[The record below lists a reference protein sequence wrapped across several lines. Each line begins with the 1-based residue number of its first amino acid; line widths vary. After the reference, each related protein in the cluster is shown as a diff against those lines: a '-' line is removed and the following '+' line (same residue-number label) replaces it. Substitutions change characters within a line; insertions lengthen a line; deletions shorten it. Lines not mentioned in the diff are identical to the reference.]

1 LIPLATARGAEKTA
15 VLKRRMEAQIK
26 LFRIFGIQIGLHY
39 SWLLIALLVA
49 LSLAGQ
55 FTATNPQWGASVI
68 WAVSIIT
75 AILFFAAIVLH
86 ELSHAAIA
94 KLRGLPVKSITLFAL
109 GGVAQIEKEASD
121 PKTEF
126 WMGIAGPIASILIGA
141 FCLGLA
147 ALLGWN
153 PAAAHQSPQLAMLMW
168 LGIINISLAIFN
180 MIPGFPLDGG
190 RVLRAIVW
198 WIIGDGNRATR
209 IAARTGQA
217 FAFLFIITGLFR
229 FFNGAGFGGL
239 WLTFIG
245 WFLLDAARSSY
256 LQVETMEHLKGIRVG
271 DVMTRDWPVIEANL
285 SLQQFVDDHLLQS
298 GRRCFVVEQDG
309 APAGLITPHEVK
321 DIERPQWTETRV
333 RDVMVPLD
341 RLHSVQPTTSVTEA
355 LERMGREDVNQLF
368 VLSNRHLD
376 GIISRSNILRLLQTR
391 TELAK

>member
-1 LIPLATARGAEKTA
+1 
-15 VLKRRMEAQIK
+15 MEAQIK

-39 SWLLIALLVA
+39 SWLLIALLVT

-55 FTATNPQWGASVI
+55 FSATNPQWGATVI
-68 WAVSIIT
+68 WAVSILT
-75 AILFFAAIVLH
+75 AILFFVTIVLH

-94 KLRGLPVKSITLFAL
+94 KMRGLPVKSITLFAL

-126 WMGIAGPIASILIGA
+126 WMGIAGPITSALIGA
-141 FCLGLA
+141 LCIGLA
-147 ALLGWN
+147 SVFGWT
-153 PAAAHQSPQLAMLMW
+153 PAARHQSPQLAMLVW
-168 LGIINISLAIFN
+168 LGIINISLAVFN

-198 WIIGDGNRATR
+198 WVIGDGTRATR
-209 IAARTGQA
+209 IAARTGQT
-217 FAFLFIITGLFR
+217 FAFLFIIVGLIR
-229 FFNGAGFGGL
+229 FFKGAGFGGL

-256 LQVETMEHLKGIRVG
+256 LQVETVERLKGVRVG
-271 DVMTRDWPVIEANL
+271 DVMSREWPIIDSNL
-285 SLQQFVDDHLLQS
+285 TLQEFVNDHLLRS
-298 GRRCFVVEQDG
+298 GRRYFVVEEDS

-321 DIERPQWTETRV
+321 DVERERWAQTNV

-341 RLHSVQPTTSVTEA
+341 RLHSVKPATPVADA

-368 VLSNRHLD
+368 VLSNGQLH
-376 GIISRSNILRLLQTR
+376 GIISRGNILRLLQTR
-391 TELAK
+391 AELQK